1 MFKGIYFKLVTTY
14 LSLFMAIV
22 LLVSFFISS
31 VFYKQFTNQ
40 IQEELVNAC
49 VKTNALMQRYYNNE
63 ITKEELTAWIN
74 AMAYISNLKIYILN
88 PDA

>member
-49 VKTNALMQRYYNNE
+49 VKTNVLMQRYYNNE

-74 AMAYISNLKIYILN
+74 AMA
-88 PDA
+88 